1 MPKRKV
7 IQTVILYRNGER
19 VKPAIGS
26 IFDFTADEV
35 AQLAQVAPE
44 ALARPIIEVDAEN
57 LEAQQKAEA
66 EAAKQEAPAKV
77 EDKATKGGKAGK
89 GNAADDEV

>member
-35 AQLAQVAPE
+35 KQLGEIAPE
-44 ALARPIIEVDAEN
+44 ALARPIMEVDVEN
-57 LEAQQKAEA
+57 LEAQKKA
-66 EAAKQEAPAKV
+66 EAAKEEAPAKV
-77 EDKATKGGKAGK
+77 EDKATKGSKSTK

>member
-44 ALARPIIEVDAEN
+44 ALARPIMEVDVEN
-57 LEAQQKAEA
+57 LEAQKKA
-66 EAAKQEAPAKV
+66 EAAKEEAPAKV
-77 EDKATKGGKAGK
+77 EDKATKGGKASK